1 MTATQTRTQASRNR
15 KATGKTRRS
24 EGAKGQSKV
33 GSPGMASSSV
43 PTALIDYEYT
53 AIDSSGHMQSG
64 RLLSATEAEATQR
77 IRRLG
82 LRPTDVHPVTKS
94 LLTTEINIP
103 GFGPKVGGGEV
114 AVLSRQLATMV
125 GAGVP
130 LLRSLS
136 VLTEQT
142 ENTFLIETLSRVRTD
157 VESGDS
163 LSESISRHPR
173 VFDDLYVPMV
183 RAGETA
189 GALDEVLAQLAT
201 TLERSVALRQKIRSA
216 MTYPIAV
223 LVLITVVVAAMLF
236 FVVPVFAGI
245 YDDLG
250 GELPLPTRILVGIS
264 AALTSKLPFTI
275 LAVGTTTY
283 AARRWKSSEKGR
295 MQWDRIKLRLPLI
308 GELIHKSSIA
318 RLTRVLAV
326 LSRAGVP
333 VLEALTIS
341 AQTVGNAA
349 VEQAILETRLAV
361 RQGGSMG
368 EQMAKN
374 ALFPPMVVQLVSIGE
389 ETGTLDEMLE
399 TVASSF
405 ETEVESAVAGFA
417 SLIEPLL
424 MAFIGV
430 VVGSMVISLYL
441 PMFRIVDLIQ

>member
-1 MTATQTRTQASRNR
+1 MTATQTRPTKKRSETKSRLTR
-15 KATGKTRRS
+15 RTKTRPQPRPTGKPAAPAT
-24 EGAKGQSKV
+24 
-33 GSPGMASSSV
+33 
-43 PTALIDYEYT
+43 TTLIDYEYT
-53 AIDSSGHMQSG
+53 GIDASGMVRTG

-82 LRPTDVHPVTKS
+82 LRPTEVQPVSKS
-94 LLTTEINIP
+94 LLTTELRIP
-103 GFGPKVGGGEV
+103 GFGPKVDEREI

-136 VLTEQT
+136 VLTKQT
-142 ENTFLIETLSRVRTD
+142 ENQFLVETLARVRTD

-163 LSESISRHPR
+163 LSDSIARHPR

-189 GALDEVLAQLAT
+189 GALDEILAQLAT
-201 TLERSVALRQKIRSA
+201 TMERSVALRQKIRA
-216 MTYPIAV
+216 ALTYPIAV
-223 LVLITVVVAAMLF
+223 LVLITFVIAAMLI

-250 GELPLPTRILVGIS
+250 GELPLPTRILVGVS
-264 AALTSKLPFTI
+264 AAFSDKLPLTLLI
-275 LAVGTTTY
+275 VGTTTY
-283 AARRWKSSEKGR
+283 LVRRWKQSENGR
-295 MQWDRIKLRLPLI
+295 LKWDKAKLRLPLV
-308 GELIHKSSIA
+308 GDLLHKSAIA

-326 LSRAGVP
+326 LNRSGVP
-333 VLEALTIS
+333 VLEALAIS

-349 VEQAILETRLAV
+349 IEQAVVDTRQVV
-361 RQGGSMG
+361 RRGGSMG
-368 EQMAKN
+368 SQMADN
-374 ALFPPMVVQLVSIGE
+374 PLFPPMVVQLVSIGE

-399 TVASSF
+399 TVAASF
-405 ETEVESAVAGFA
+405 EAEVESAVAGFA

>member
-1 MTATQTRTQASRNR
+1 MTATQTRRKTSRSDS
-15 KATGKTRRS
+15 KT
-24 EGAKGQSKV
+24 QSKAKQTKTI
-33 GSPGMASSSV
+33 PASSQAASAKSQ
-43 PTALIDYEYT
+43 TSLIDFRYT
-53 AIDSSGHMQSG
+53 AIDGKGSIRTGQ
-64 RLLSATEAEATQR
+64 LLSASEAEATQR

-82 LRPTDVHPVTKS
+82 LRPTDIQPA
-94 LLTTEINIP
+94 TTSILRSEIRIP
-103 GFGPKVGGGEV
+103 GFGPKVHDAEI

-136 VLTEQT
+136 VLIEQT
-142 ENTFLIETLSRVRTD
+142 DNQFLIETLSRVRTD
-157 VESGDS
+157 VETGDS
-163 LSESISRHPR
+163 LSDSLARHPR
-173 VFDDLYVPMV
+173 VFDGLYVPMV

-201 TLERSVALRQKIRSA
+201 TMERSVALRQKIRSA
-216 MTYPIAV
+216 LTYPVAV
-223 LVLITVVVAAMLF
+223 LVLITIVIAAMLF
-236 FVVPVFAGI
+236 FVVPVFASI

-250 GELPLPTRILVGIS
+250 GSLPLPTRILVAVS
-264 AALTSKLPFTI
+264 SALTDKLPIT
-275 LAVGTTTY
+275 LLLLGTSTY
-283 AARRWKSSEKGR
+283 LVRRWKNSATGR
-295 MQWDRIKLRLPLI
+295 LQWANFKLRLPLV
-308 GELIHKSSIA
+308 GDLIHKTAIA

-326 LSRAGVP
+326 LNRAGVP

-341 AQTVGNAA
+341 AETVGNAA
-349 VEQAILETRLAV
+349 IEQAVLETRQVV

-368 EQMAKN
+368 DQMADN
-374 ALFPPMVVQLVSIGE
+374 SLFPPMVVQLVSIGE

-399 TVASSF
+399 TVATSF

-430 VVGSMVISLYL
+430 IVGGMVISLYL